1 MKIKEIIADAAAELK
16 PLYGSRE
23 AAAMIRTLCS
33 SVLHVPGYIHISE
46 PGYEVDSQAAEEMR
60 SCITRLC
67 RHEPLQYILGK
78 TEFYGK
84 EYNVTPAVLIPRPE
98 TELLCRIVIEE
109 TAAAAGCSSLRILD
123 LCTGSGCIAWTL
135 AGNIPGSEVTGVD
148 ISDEALSVAASQN
161 AGSNRPAFLHADIL
175 GGEEALNRALG
186 TAPFDII
193 VSNPP
198 YVRLSEKSA
207 MHKNVLD
214 YEPDIA
220 LFVPDSDPLLFYRAI
235 ARIASRHLA
244 PKGWL
249 AVEIN
254 EAFGQETAHLFLDA
268 GFPEAAVRQ
277 DLSGR
282 DRFVVAHG

>member
-1 MKIKEIIADAAAELK
+1 MKIKEIIAEAAAELK
-16 PLYGSRE
+16 PLYGPRE
-23 AAAMIRTLCS
+23 TAAMIRTLCG

-60 SCITRLC
+60 SCVTRLC

-78 TEFYGK
+78 AEFYGK

-109 TAAAAGCSSLRILD
+109 TAAAGCSSPRILD

-135 AGNIPGSEVTGVD
+135 AGNIPGSEVTGAD

-161 AGSNRPAFLHADIL
+161 AGSNRPAFIHADIL
-175 GGEEALNRALG
+175 GGEETLTRALG
-186 TAPFDII
+186 TSPFDII

-235 ARIASRHLA
+235 ARIASGHLA
-244 PKGWL
+244 PKGCL

-268 GFPEAAVRQ
+268 GFPEATVRQ